1 MTGGTHLRT
10 LFDLS
15 GKTALVTG
23 GGSGLGKLMAEVYA
37 EHGANIAIC
46 SRKLDI
52 CLETAEEIARNYDV
66 KTAAFSCNVSN
77 EEDVKR
83 TVEEVISTFGKID
96 ILVNN
101 SGATWGEKVEDMP
114 LAAWDKVMS
123 VNATGTFL
131 MCREVG
137 RHMIERSSG
146 KIINIGS
153 VAGLKAEPKE
163 VLNAIGYSTSKA
175 AIHHFTKDLAR
186 KWAGNNITVNAIAP
200 GFFETKMTR
209 QTLRTKGDEIKVK
222 NPMGKFGDE
231 RSIKG
236 TALLLASNASDYITG
251 QIIAVDGGSSL

>member
-1 MTGGTHLRT
+1 MVLRR

-15 GKTALVTG
+15 GKTALITG

-37 EHGANIAIC
+37 EYGANIAIC
-46 SRKLDI
+46 SRKLNV
-52 CLETAEEIARNYDV
+52 CLETAEEIAQKYEV
-66 KTAAFSCNVSN
+66 KTAAFACNVSD

-83 TVEEVISTFGKID
+83 TVKEVISTFGKID

-114 LAAWDKVMS
+114 LAAWDKVMN

-131 MCREVG
+131 MCKEAG
-137 RHMIERSSG
+137 RHMLEKNNG

-200 GFFETKMTR
+200 GFFETKMTK
-209 QTLRTKGDEIKVK
+209 QTLEEKGNEIKFK

-231 RSIKG
+231 QSIKG

>member
-1 MTGGTHLRT
+1 MTS

-15 GKTALVTG
+15 GKTALITG

-37 EHGANIAIC
+37 EHGANIAVC
-46 SRKLDI
+46 SRKYDV
-52 CLETAEEIARNYDV
+52 CLETAQEITQKYGV
-66 KTAAFSCNVSN
+66 KTAAFSCNVSD

-83 TVEEVISTFGKID
+83 TIKEVIDTFDKID

-114 LAAWDKVMS
+114 LEAWNKVIN
-123 VNATGTFL
+123 VNTTGTFL
-131 MCREVG
+131 MCREAG
-137 RHMIERSSG
+137 RHMLKQNSG

-186 KWAGNNITVNAIAP
+186 KWAGNNITINAIAP
-200 GFFETKMTR
+200 GFFETKMTKH
-209 QTLRTKGDEIKVK
+209 TLEVKGDAIKSSH
-222 NPMGKFGDE
+222 PMGKIGDE
-231 RSIKG
+231 QSLKG
-236 TALLLASNASDYITG
+236 TALLLASRASDYITG

>member
-1 MTGGTHLRT
+1 MRK

>member
-1 MTGGTHLRT
+1 MRR

-15 GKTALVTG
+15 GKTALITG
-23 GGSGLGKLMAEVYA
+23 GGGGLGKMMAEVYA

-52 CLETAEEIARNYDV
+52 CLEAAEEIARNFEV
-66 KTAAFSCNVSN
+66 KTAAFSCDVSN
-77 EEDVKR
+77 EEDVRR
-83 TVEEVISTFGKID
+83 TVKEVISAFGKID

-114 LAAWDKVMS
+114 LAAWDKVMR

-131 MCREVG
+131 MCREAG
-137 RHMIERSSG
+137 RHMLERNSG

-209 QTLRTKGDEIKVK
+209 QTLKEKGDEIKGK
-222 NPMGKFGDE
+222 NPMGTFGDE
-231 RSIKG
+231 LSIKG